1 MSKEHG
7 ITFKYSMASIC
18 GFVTD
23 LVVLKIGI
31 EAGLPPSWARV
42 LSLTTAMQVT
52 FLTNGL
58 LIFRC
63 LERRKLHL
71 QWGGYM
77 LTNAFGNLCNYLRK
91 SAERELAQVGSYSG
105 GDGSPSKGTGFSSGG
120 GWGSSTGGLQG
131 CGSPWGVL
139 GTSLMGSLLLWSA
152 TRHILGVELRER
164 FAHLCGKGIVLD
176 VD

>member
-1 MSKEHG
+1 MSKQNLSSGTSKEHG

-23 LVVLKIGI
+23 LVVLKISI
-31 EAGLPPSWARV
+31 KAGLPPAWARV

-52 FLTNGL
+52 FLINGL

-77 LTNAFGNLCNYLRK
+77 LTNAFGNLCNYLTFTTLLSFHNRMFSNHTFAVTVGALVAWVLNYTVTRFVVFRVNAPK
-91 SAERELAQVGSYSG
+91 QITGSASA
-105 GDGSPSKGTGFSSGG
+105 
-120 GWGSSTGGLQG
+120 ST
-131 CGSPWGVL
+131 SAVAP
-139 GTSLMGSLLLWSA
+139 TS
-152 TRHILGVELRER
+152 V
-164 FAHLCGKGIVLD
+164 
-176 VD
+176 